1 MIRTH
6 QFHSFTDA
14 LTETEGSRSYET
26 CQEYVN
32 FHIKNQKKV
41 VRNYILL
48 KGQFAEI
55 HSLSDHQI

>member
-48 KGQFAEI
+48 KVNERTI
-55 HSLSDHQI
+55 C